1 MQNHELALRDYIL
14 GMKYKDIALK
24 YNVSIDTVKSW
35 KKRYSW
41 NRDKPVRGTQKS
53 AHSAPKKEKVCK
65 GVQEEKK
72 SAGDELTDQEKLFCY
87 HFVRTH
93 NKQQASL
100 LAGYGGPN
108 KSKESAAVQ
117 SIRLFQR
124 QRVRD
129 EVERLSALFRQEIH
143 VDILDFLEFCM
154 KIVGADIGD
163 YLEFRQEEVPVMAM
177 YGPVMIKNEQTG
189 KKEMLMQ
196 KVNTVM
202 FNDSGVLDT
211 TVIQEVK
218 QGKDGV
224 SVKLADKKWAWE
236 QLAKYFDWLPDK
248 WQRSIEERKVAL
260 SEKKASIDDK
270 EKSFNI
276 TIKRKAKPDGN
287 A

>member
-41 NRDKPVRGTQKS
+41 NRDKPVKGTQKS
-53 AHSAPKKEKVCK
+53 AHNAPKKEKVCK

-72 SAGDELTDQEKLFCY
+72 SAETKELSDQVKLFCY
-87 HFVRTH
+87 HYVRTH
-93 NKQQASL
+93 NKQQSAL

-124 QRVRD
+124 QEVRD
-129 EVERLSALFRQEIH
+129 EIQRLSELFREEIAI
-143 VDILDFLEFCM
+143 DIRDFLSFLV

-163 YLEFRQEEVPVMAM
+163 YLKFGQKEVQVMTMFGPMVDKETGEPVMKIINSV
-177 YGPVMIKNEQTG
+177 GLNESI
-189 KKEMLMQ
+189 E
-196 KVNTVM
+196 
-202 FNDSGVLDT
+202 LDT
-211 TVIQEVK
+211 SIIEEVK

-236 QLAKYFDWLPDK
+236 QLSKYFNWMPD
-248 WQRSIEERKVAL
+248 RKNGEDNANNQNTEDSYLKAL
-260 SEKKASIDDK
+260 E
-270 EKSFNI
+270 
-276 TIKRKAKPDGN
+276 AKVPEVWNDGT
-287 A
+287 